1 MTKESKIGLAKDQ
14 MDAVISAQEAEQTP
28 TQQRQASSFQ
38 EVMQSLQAQE
48 MHVRIRLMGEELVTK
63 QVANIVSISNAI
75 KIVEN
80 PTVKQTLET
89 LLNGYCVE
97 QKEA

>member
-1 MTKESKIGLAKDQ
+1 MTKESKIGMAKDQ
-14 MDAVISAQEAEQTP
+14 MDAVISAQEAEQTQ
-28 TQQRQASSFQ
+28 TQQRQSNSFQ
-38 EVMQSLQAQE
+38 DIMQSFQAQE